1 MVFGLISPEFRGSG
15 IKQQQQQ
22 PPYFS
27 IHIYFELT
35 LSPRLSARLPF
46 FFFPLE
52 TPHCLS

>member
-15 IKQQQQQ
+15 IKKQQQQQ
-22 PPYFS
+22 PYFS

-35 LSPRLSARLPF
+35 LSPRLSARLPL
-46 FFFPLE
+46 FFFPSE